1 MTAVEW
7 LVIEI
12 AMKNND
18 INFDFWG
25 AVEQAKEMEKE
36 QLEKVY
42 QEALREIS
50 KKD

>member
-1 MTAVEW
+1 MDSAVEW
-7 LVIEI
+7 LFDKMFDESWNIELQ
-12 AMKNND
+12 KL
-18 INFDFWG
+18 WL
-25 AVEQAKEMEKE
+25 EEAKEMEKQ